1 MLLAYI
7 DPGTGSYLLQIAVAG
22 LLGAGVAIK
31 LFWERI
37 YSTVAL
43 LFMRKG
49 GQSDNE

>member
-1 MLLAYI
+1 MLFAYI

-37 YSTVAL
+37 RTTIQL
-43 LFMRKG
+43 LFMRNR
-49 GQSDNE
+49 GQSDHD